1 MIMLLSD
8 ERRKFVVMSG
18 GCGREKGMQDDYGYF
33 VSVILYRFFHELYG
47 VGAASGGTAFTP
59 FVSWTCRRDYSGIM
73 GSFVF
78 ESSLS
83 VGNEQSG
90 LSVRTMESAV
100 SYFAAF
106 FGTSDIA
113 GSWTADQLAI
123 CISGKSQG
131 IPDVSGLCADLDWR
145 NGAFV
150 SWDNREADED
160 SEETETE
167 FPVSI

>member
-1 MIMLLSD
+1 
-8 ERRKFVVMSG
+8 
-18 GCGREKGMQDDYGYF
+18 MQDDYGYF
-33 VSVILYRFFHELYG
+33 ISVILYRIFHELYG
-47 VGAASGGTAFTP
+47 AGAASGGTAFTP
-59 FVSWTCRRDYSGIM
+59 CVSWTCQRDYSGIM

-90 LSVRTMESAV
+90 LFVRTMESAV
-100 SYFAAF
+100 SYFVAI
-106 FGTSDIA
+106 FGTSDFA
-113 GSWTADQLAI
+113 GSWTVDRLAI

-150 SWDNREADED
+150 SWDNREADEA
-160 SEETETE
+160 SEETETA
-167 FPVSI
+167 FQVSI